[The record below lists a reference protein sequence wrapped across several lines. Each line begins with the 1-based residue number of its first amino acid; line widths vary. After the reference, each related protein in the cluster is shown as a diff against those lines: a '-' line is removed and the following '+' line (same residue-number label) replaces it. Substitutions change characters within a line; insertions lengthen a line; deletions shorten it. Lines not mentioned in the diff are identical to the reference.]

1 MIVVGI
7 ENDEIALFT
16 YFDTSNTVGSLKGGG
31 SVQGESSD
39 GFFDAHLHIDAGQS
53 NGQRDGT
60 GETTAGIQVG
70 GKCHSTTDVNHFT
83 TSRVGF
89 FQSESCQRQQ
99 GGYYSGIGHCTDTGI
114 GSVQE
119 MVGRQCSEFGCQFG
133 TAERDDFVG
142 MEFQQETVLF
152 GCLKQATG
160 LFDRENALFAKD
172 ITTFCLLTGMD
183 KGKHFTNQE
192 IDVFVASPC
201 IFFGKGVGAEESG
214 DYINAF
220 MLGVIQAAHYF

>member
-1 MIVVGI
+1 MIIVGI

-70 GKCHSTTDVNHFT
+70 GKCHSTTGVNHFT

-89 FQSESCQRQQ
+89 FQGESCQR
-99 GGYYSGIGHCTDTGI
+99 
-114 GSVQE
+114 
-119 MVGRQCSEFGCQFG
+119 
-133 TAERDDFVG
+133 
-142 MEFQQETVLF
+142 
-152 GCLKQATG
+152 
-160 LFDRENALFAKD
+160 
-172 ITTFCLLTGMD
+172 
-183 KGKHFTNQE
+183 
-192 IDVFVASPC
+192 
-201 IFFGKGVGAEESG
+201 
-214 DYINAF
+214 
-220 MLGVIQAAHYF
+220 